1 MAQFQELFDVSVTWW
16 PFELHP
22 ETPLEGRH
30 VDEIIAPSRRSE
42 EYREHLKNYAR
53 EAGIEL
59 ASNRIVANSHR
70 ALEFAEFARDRGHF
84 DAAHEAL
91 FRAYFTEARDIGN
104 TAVLADIA
112 DEVGLD
118 REEWLAEVELGRYAA
133 LVDQAT
139 AIARQQGATSTPLMI
154 FDDRFVLTGAQ
165 DLNVYINVLER
176 LGAKRKDA
184 DASA

>member
-22 ETPLEGRH
+22 ETPPEGRH
-30 VDEIIAPSRRSE
+30 VDEIIAPSRRTE
-42 EYREHLKNYAR
+42 EYRQHLKTYAR

-70 ALEFAEFARDRGHF
+70 SLEFAEFARDRGKF
-84 DAAHEAL
+84 DEAHEAL
-91 FRAYFTEARDIGN
+91 FRAYFSEARDIGS
-104 TAVLADIA
+104 AEVVAGIA
-112 DEVGLD
+112 EEIGLD
-118 REEWLAEVELGRYAA
+118 PAEWRAEVELGRYAA

-139 AIARQQGATSTPLMI
+139 AIARQQGASSTPTMI
-154 FDDRFVLTGAQ
+154 FDDRFVLSGAQ
-165 DLNVYINVLER
+165 ELDVYINVLER

-184 DASA
+184 NGDA